1 MFFAIV
7 IVIALYLAIN
17 VVYIYAV
24 PVTEMKGAV
33 RMSEVATT
41 ALFGYQTSAWIT
53 AVITISILGALNVVT
68 MIGPRIYYAMARDG
82 VLFES
87 LSHVHPR
94 FGTPTG
100 AIMLQAVWACFLI
113 LTNTW
118 GTLFTYVSVV
128 ITLFSAFTVG
138 SVIVLRYK
146 RPDLKRPY
154 RLWGYPIV
162 PLLFIVVHLLIVW
175 GSIKEK
181 PIDSLSGFFIVAL
194 GIPIYFIWT
203 LRGNRRKQTSEIHM
217 RNNQDWKVGDWNS
230 GVFAF
235 VICLLIEIRGS
246 MAIRI
251 TKVYTRTGD
260 KGETALVGGKRV
272 PKDSPRID
280 AYGTIDELNSI
291 VGLARVFNEEKLN
304 AGDAYRFLDLALRQI
319 QDELF
324 DLGSELATPDDFSY
338 DGMYRVSEREVKKL
352 EELID
357 ECQKELGPLKSFILP
372 GGGRIGAYLHQCR
385 TVCRRAEREILRL
398 SRAEPLSEWPLK
410 YVNRL
415 SDLFFVLS
423 RWISK
428 QTGDQEYLWQR
439 GLMEKPKAK
448 K

>member
-1 MFFAIV
+1 
-7 IVIALYLAIN
+7 
-17 VVYIYAV
+17 
-24 PVTEMKGAV
+24 
-33 RMSEVATT
+33 
-41 ALFGYQTSAWIT
+41 
-53 AVITISILGALNVVT
+53 
-68 MIGPRIYYAMARDG
+68 
-82 VLFES
+82 
-87 LSHVHPR
+87 
-94 FGTPTG
+94 
-100 AIMLQAVWACFLI
+100 
-113 LTNTW
+113 
-118 GTLFTYVSVV
+118 
-128 ITLFSAFTVG
+128 
-138 SVIVLRYK
+138 
-146 RPDLKRPY
+146 
-154 RLWGYPIV
+154 
-162 PLLFIVVHLLIVW
+162 
-175 GSIKEK
+175 
-181 PIDSLSGFFIVAL
+181 
-194 GIPIYFIWT
+194 
-203 LRGNRRKQTSEIHM
+203 
-217 RNNQDWKVGDWNS
+217 
-230 GVFAF
+230 
-235 VICLLIEIRGS
+235 

-304 AGDAYRFLDLALRQI
+304 AGDAHRFLDLALRQI

-372 GGGRIGAYLHQCR
+372 GGRQDRRLSASVPNGLPQGRG
-385 TVCRRAEREILRL
+385 EILRL

-428 QTGDQEYLWQR
+428 QTGEQEYLWQR